1 MQPFWS
7 SLQFTNKSD
16 SINKQNIECLIS
28 TQFSYL
34 LQLLTILLF
43 VITAH
48 NSPICYNCPQFV
60 HKESFS
66 CPYMIQSALMCDYII
81 MLDYTR
87 DC

>member
-1 MQPFWS
+1 MQPYWS

-48 NSPICYNCPQFV
+48 NLFTKKASR
-60 HKESFS
+60 
-66 CPYMIQSALMCDYII
+66 ALI
-81 MLDYTR
+81 
-87 DC
+87 